1 MPTIFKDKFVLDTLG
16 KKHQTTLKVDSLT
29 HTVKG
34 ESVNPR
40 FKGKLVI
47 PNNGPDKGAKKGF
60 YCEFIYDAGLMPNPV
75 GLRYRDRQADVLRSL
90 GIPQEDCPN
99 FWVDTVKSAIN
110 TYVSRM
116 VRDNPNTGEEITE
129 EKATFVSENIY
140 AAHIRH
146 PHLKQFKGKT
156 QLILCRATVVNPS
169 KLSQSSLLVHLD
181 AVNTMNELARLKV
194 EADPNIS
201 RGNFNDWVKNE
212 LH

>member
-34 ESVNPR
+34 DSVNPC

-47 PNNGPDKGAKKGF
+47 PNEGPDKGVKKGF
-60 YCEFIYDAGLMPNPV
+60 YCEFIYDAGLQPNPV
-75 GLRYRDRQADVLRSL
+75 GLRYRDRQVDVLRSL
-90 GIPQEDCPN
+90 GLTQEDCPN

-110 TYVSRM
+110 TYLGKM
-116 VRDNPNTGEEITE
+116 VRNNPDSGEPINE
-129 EKATFVSENIY
+129 EKAAYVSANIY

-156 QLILCRATVVNPS
+156 RLILVRATVVNPD
-169 KLSQSSLLVHLD
+169 KLSPAS
-181 AVNTMNELARLKV
+181 LKV
-194 EADPNIS
+194 HKDAAETMTRLANAKLENEPEITKGDFS
-201 RGNFNDWVKNE
+201 EWVSNE
-212 LH
+212 FQ